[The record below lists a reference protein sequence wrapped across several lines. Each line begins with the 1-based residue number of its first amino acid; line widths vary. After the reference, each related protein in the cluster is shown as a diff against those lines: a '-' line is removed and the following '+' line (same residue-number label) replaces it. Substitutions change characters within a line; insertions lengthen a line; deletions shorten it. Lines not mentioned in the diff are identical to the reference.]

1 VTTRDQYNMET
12 RMSRER
18 IDAIMVQLKA
28 RGAANSQELADAL
41 KLPRVTVM
49 RFLLHLRE
57 TGRIEVLEDGQGGRG
72 VGRRAVYGIIG
83 VDPEL
88 PVIRRFVPANE
99 WPRGEH
105 AFRSGMLALLFP
117 FADQPGAA

>member
-1 VTTRDQYNMET
+1 MTTRDQYNMET

-18 IDAIMVQLKA
+18 IDAIMAQLKA

-49 RFLLHLRE
+49 RFLLHLCD
-57 TGRIEVLEDGQGGRG
+57 TGRIEVLESGQGGRG
-72 VGRRAVYGIIG
+72 VGRRTVYGVVG

-88 PVIRRFVPANE
+88 PVIRRFVPAEE

-105 AFRSGMLALLFP
+105 ARRSGLVAYLFP
-117 FADQPGAA
+117 FAPEQAAA